1 MSAPAHLEVDV
12 NQCGHTLVEMVVV
25 VAILVIFGTLSV
37 PHIRA
42 YSEEVHLLG
51 AGQVFRGEF
60 RKARSMAA
68 MRNVNTALR
77 FESQAGGWT
86 LSTYADGN
94 RNGVLSLDIAAGID
108 RRVAGPRQ
116 LTTGAG
122 DVRVGINPATPAI
135 PPDHGTLDPADP
147 IRFGQSNMLSFSP
160 LGTATPGTF
169 YLAGAHAQAAVRVT
183 PGTARVRL
191 MVCRGGR
198 WIQR

>member
-1 MSAPAHLEVDV
+1 VREH
-12 NQCGHTLVEMVVV
+12 GHTLVEMVVV

-42 YSEEVHLLG
+42 YSAEVHLLG

-60 RKARSMAA
+60 RKARSWAA
-68 MRNVNTALR
+68 TRGVYTALR
-77 FESQAGGWT
+77 FESERDGWHLT
-86 LSTYADGN
+86 TYADGN
-94 RNGVLSLDIAAGID
+94 RNGVRSSEIRDGID

-116 LTTGAG
+116 LTTGSG
-122 DVRVGINPATPAI
+122 DVRVGINPGTPAI
-135 PPDHGTLDPADP
+135 PPEHGTLDPGDP

-183 PGTARVRL
+183 PGSARVRL

-198 WIQR
+198 WIHR

>member
-1 MSAPAHLEVDV
+1 MNER
-12 NQCGHTLVEMVVV
+12 GHTLVEMVIV

-60 RKARSMAA
+60 RKARSVAT
-68 MRNVNTALR
+68 MRGVNTALR
-77 FESQAGGWT
+77 FESLPRGGWS
-86 LSTYADGN
+86 LSTYTDGN
-94 RNGVLSLDIAAGID
+94 HNGVLAADIALGID
-108 RRVAGPRQ
+108 RRILGPRQ

-122 DVRVGINPATPAI
+122 DVRVGINPGTPAV
-135 PPDHGTLDPADP
+135 PPDRGTLDPADP

-198 WIQR
+198 WIER

>member
-1 MSAPAHLEVDV
+1 LNER
-12 NQCGHTLVEMVVV
+12 GHTLVELLLV
-25 VAILVIFGTLSV
+25 VAILVIFGTLSA

-42 YSEEVHLLG
+42 YSAEAHLLG

-60 RKARSMAA
+60 RRARSMAVT
-68 MRNVNTALR
+68 RGVSTALR
-77 FESQAGGWT
+77 FETEPGGWL

-94 RNGVLSLDIAAGID
+94 GNGVRSSDIRIGID
-108 RRVAGPRQ
+108 RRVSGPRQ

-122 DVRVGINPATPAI
+122 DVRVAINPGTPAL
-135 PPDHGTLDPADP
+135 PPDRGTLDPSDP

-169 YLAGAHAQAAVRVT
+169 FLAGAHAQAAVRVT

-198 WIQR
+198 WIER

>member
-1 MSAPAHLEVDV
+1 MNER
-12 NQCGHTLVEMVVV
+12 GHTLVEMLMV
-25 VAILVIFGTLSV
+25 VAILVIFGTLSL

-42 YSEEVHLLG
+42 YSAEAHLLG

-68 MRNVNTALR
+68 MRGVNTALR
-77 FESQAGGWT
+77 FEPHPGGWY

-94 RNGVLSLDIAAGID
+94 RNGVLSSDIAAGID

-122 DVRVGINPATPAI
+122 DVRVGINAGTPAI
-135 PPDHGTLDPADP
+135 PPDHGILDPSDP
-147 IRFGQSNMLSFSP
+147 IRFGPSNMLSFSP

-183 PGTARVRL
+183 AGTARVRL

-198 WIQR
+198 WVQR

>member
-1 MSAPAHLEVDV
+1 MNER
-12 NQCGHTLVEMVVV
+12 GHTLVELLLV
-25 VAILVIFGTLSV
+25 VAILVIFGTLSA

-42 YSEEVHLLG
+42 YSAEAHLLG

-60 RKARSMAA
+60 RRARSMAVT
-68 MRNVNTALR
+68 RGVFTALR
-77 FESQAGGWT
+77 FETEPGGWL

-94 RNGVLSLDIAAGID
+94 GNGVRSSDIKIGID
-108 RRVAGPRQ
+108 RRVSGPRQ

-122 DVRVGINPATPAI
+122 DVRVAINPGTPAL
-135 PPDHGTLDPADP
+135 PPDRGTLDPSDP

-169 YLAGAHAQAAVRVT
+169 FLAGAHAQAAVRVT

-198 WIQR
+198 WIER

>member
-1 MSAPAHLEVDV
+1 MKER
-12 NQCGHTLVEMVVV
+12 GHTLVEMVIVV
-25 VAILVIFGTLSV
+25 LILVIFGTLSV

-51 AGQVFRGEF
+51 AGHVFRGEF
-60 RKARSMAA
+60 RKARSMAV
-68 MRNVNTALR
+68 MRGLNTALR
-77 FESQAGGWT
+77 FESLAGGGWS

-94 RNGVLSLDIAAGID
+94 RNGVLSADIAKGID
-108 RRVAGPRQ
+108 RRVLGPRQ

-122 DVRVGINPATPAI
+122 DVRVAINPGTPAV
-135 PPDHGTLDPADP
+135 PPDRGTLDPADP
-147 IRFGQSNMLSFSP
+147 IRFGHSNMLSFSP

-191 MVCRGGR
+191 LVCRGGR

>member
-1 MSAPAHLEVDV
+1 LNER
-12 NQCGHTLVEMVVV
+12 GHTLVELLLV
-25 VAILVIFGTLSV
+25 VAILVIFGTLSA

-42 YSEEVHLLG
+42 YSAEAHLLG

-60 RKARSMAA
+60 RRARSMAVT
-68 MRNVNTALR
+68 RGVFTALR
-77 FESQAGGWT
+77 FETEPGGWL

-94 RNGVLSLDIAAGID
+94 GNGVRSSDIKIGID
-108 RRVAGPRQ
+108 RRVSGPRQ

-122 DVRVGINPATPAI
+122 DVRVAINPGTPAL
-135 PPDHGTLDPADP
+135 PPDRGTLDPSDP

-169 YLAGAHAQAAVRVT
+169 FLAGAHAQAAVRVT

-198 WIQR
+198 WIER

>member
-1 MSAPAHLEVDV
+1 VHER
-12 NQCGHTLVEMVVV
+12 GHTLVEMVIVL
-25 VAILVIFGTLSV
+25 AILVIFGTLSA

-42 YSEEVHLLG
+42 YSEEAHLFG
-51 AGQVFRGEF
+51 AGHVFRGEF

-68 MRNVNTALR
+68 TRGVYTALR
-77 FESQAGGWT
+77 FESMAGGGWS

-94 RNGVLSLDIAAGID
+94 RNGVLSSDIRAGID
-108 RRVAGPRQ
+108 QRVAGPRQ
-116 LTTGAG
+116 LTTGSG
-122 DVRVGINPATPAI
+122 DVRVGIRPGTPAI
-135 PPDHGTLDPADP
+135 PPEHGTIDPSDP

-198 WIQR
+198 WLYR

>member
-1 MSAPAHLEVDV
+1 MNER
-12 NQCGHTLVEMVVV
+12 GHTLVEMVLV

-42 YSEEVHLLG
+42 YSAEAHLLG

-60 RKARSMAA
+60 RQARSMAV
-68 MRNVNTALR
+68 MRGVNTALR
-77 FESQAGGWT
+77 FEAQADGGWT

-94 RNGVLSLDIAAGID
+94 RNGVLSSDIVAGID

-122 DVRVGINPATPAI
+122 DVRVGINPGTPAI
-135 PPDHGTLDPADP
+135 PPDHGTLEPADP
-147 IRFGQSNMLSFSP
+147 IRFGASNMLSFSP

-198 WIQR
+198 WVQR

>member
-1 MSAPAHLEVDV
+1 MSER
-12 NQCGHTLVEMVVV
+12 GHTLVEMVIV
-25 VAILVIFGTLSV
+25 VAILVIFGTLAV

-51 AGQVFRGEF
+51 GGHVFRGEF

-68 MRNVNTALR
+68 TRGVYTALR
-77 FESQAGGWT
+77 FESQAGGGWN

-94 RNGVLSLDIAAGID
+94 HNGVLSSDIAAGID
-108 RRVAGPRQ
+108 RRVAGPRR

-122 DVRVGINPATPAI
+122 DVRVGINPGTPEI
-135 PPDHGTLDPADP
+135 PPERGTLDPADP

>member
-1 MSAPAHLEVDV
+1 M
-12 NQCGHTLVEMVVV
+12 NQRGHTLVEMVVV

-51 AGQVFRGEF
+51 AGHVFRGEF

-68 MRNVNTALR
+68 MRGVYTALR

-94 RNGVLSLDIAAGID
+94 RNGVLSSDIALGID

-122 DVRVGINPATPAI
+122 DVRVAINPGTPAI
-135 PPDHGTLDPADP
+135 PPDRGMLDPADP
-147 IRFGQSNMLSFSP
+147 IRFGPSNMLSFSP

-191 MVCRGGR
+191 MACRGGR